1 MMKKLC
7 VLLLAAMLF
16 FSCVGVAETV
26 RLSEDS
32 EIFDITL
39 EIPEGAE
46 FLPFVTN
53 GIAMAHVQQEGM
65 AHLFISVAFSELYDG
80 NLADVEESEREALIA
95 AQTKDF
101 GDVTVLPG
109 VTPEGN
115 MYVEFRAN
123 SGTDL
128 GVVWTLYQGY
138 FVQLTLYYEN
148 GQPLTDADRDFMM
161 ELLYGMHFVPAEA

>member
-1 MMKKLC
+1 MTKKLC
-7 VLLLAAMLF
+7 ALLMAALLL
-16 FSCVGVAETV
+16 FSCSALAQTEKLV
-26 RLSEDS
+26 EDS
-32 EIFDITL
+32 PFFDITL

-65 AHLFISVAFSELYDG
+65 AHVFISVAFSELYEG

-101 GDVTVLPG
+101 GDMTVLPG

-148 GQPLTDADRDFMM
+148 GQPLTDTDRDFMM
-161 ELLYGMHFVPAEA
+161 ELLYGMHFVPAGA

>member
-1 MMKKLC
+1 MMKKLFA
-7 VLLLAAMLF
+7 LLLAAMLLV
-16 FSCVGVAETV
+16 SCSACAETV

-32 EIFDITL
+32 EVFDITL
-39 EIPEGAE
+39 EIPDGAV

-53 GIAMAHVQQEGM
+53 GISMAHVQQEGM
-65 AHLFISVAFSELYDG
+65 AHVFISVAFSELYEG

-101 GDVTVLPG
+101 GDMTVLPG

-128 GVVWTLYQGY
+128 GMVWTLYQGY
-138 FVQLTLYYEN
+138 FIQLTLYYEN

-161 ELLYGMHFVPAEA
+161 ELLYGMHFVPAEN